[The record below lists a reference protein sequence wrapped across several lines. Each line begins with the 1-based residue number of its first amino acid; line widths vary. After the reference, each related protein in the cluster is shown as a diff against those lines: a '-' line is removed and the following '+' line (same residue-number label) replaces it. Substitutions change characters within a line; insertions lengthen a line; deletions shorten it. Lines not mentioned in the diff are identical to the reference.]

1 MHELLTFL
9 AIMCLVTVC
18 VESVPALF
26 QKDKLAWWKASI
38 VCNVVTNPVLNVLVA
53 LLTSVLDGN
62 MNWITPVFIL
72 LEGIV
77 VFLEAWFYQKMLGKD
92 YSKCL
97 IFSGIANML
106 SYCAGIAINWL
117 FVLSY

>member
-1 MHELLTFL
+1 MSELLTFL
-9 AIMCLVTVC
+9 ASMCLVTGC
-18 VESVPALF
+18 VESIPALF

-53 LLTSVLDGN
+53 LLTSALDGN

-117 FVLSY
+117 FVFSY